1 MTKTPYES
9 TGSPNRNCSDS
20 KDATVPIPGKESEQ
34 FKDRLR
40 EAIGERTLLRFAQEC
55 GFSDSLLGAY
65 LRGSKQPGLE
75 NLVAMAN
82 VGGVTVDWLATG
94 RPPRTRAD
102 LAAQQSQGQGQA
114 RPAPDGAFDG
124 RRAMLEA
131 VLRVAE
137 HRIEQGA
144 VDADTI
150 AAGLAGAPAWLD
162 AARGYP
168 DLTVRLLSMAATLE
182 FLKAAGAPAPIPA
195 TRRGGS
201 A

>member
-1 MTKTPYES
+1 MTIKPYES
-9 TGSPNRNCSDS
+9 AESPNRNGSDS
-20 KDATVPIPGKESEQ
+20 KGAAVPIPGKESEQ

-40 EAIGERTLLRFAQEC
+40 ETIGERTLVRFAQEC

-65 LRGSKQPGLE
+65 LRGSKLPGLE

-82 VGGVTVDWLATG
+82 TGGVTVDWLATG
-94 RPPRTRAD
+94 RPPRTRAE
-102 LAAQQSQGQGQA
+102 LAAQQNQGQT
-114 RPAPDGAFDG
+114 RPAPEGAFDG

-137 HRIEQGA
+137 RRIEQGE

-162 AARGYP
+162 AARDYP

-182 FLKAAGAPAPIPA
+182 FLKAAGVSASGPA

-201 A
+201 